1 MKNSVSIIIVTY
13 NKFSLLKN
21 CLESLY
27 KFCADLVLEVII
39 IDNNSSEI
47 GQQEIINKYPKTILI
62 KNGCNL
68 GFAAANNQGFEI
80 AKGDY
85 VVCLNNDTILTEDI
99 ITPLISELEKAD
111 KHTIVG
117 CQLLNEDK
125 TNQESYHKFPSLW
138 NVFCEYF
145 FLYKLFPKN
154 ERFSPYFYN
163 HNPDKSFIEVDVLKG
178 AFFIAKKETIQKLK
192 GFDERFFFYT
202 EETDLF
208 YRLKKELNG
217 KTRFYPGH
225 TLIHIGGG
233 TVESMPWF
241 KYKNLVKSKIQFFQK
256 HYSGIYFLSNLMI
269 LYLGIGIRIPLY
281 LFGGLLMFNKKLIKK
296 SWLYL
301 RQLTIYPK
309 NEFE

>member
-1 MKNSVSIIIVTY
+1 MQKKISFIIVTY
-13 NKFSLLKN
+13 NKFFLLKQ
-21 CLESLY
+21 CLDSLFKY
-27 KFCADLVLEVII
+27 CGSLNLEVII
-39 IDNNSSEI
+39 VDNNSTEKGLDELLANYANI
-47 GQQEIINKYPKTILI
+47 KLI
-62 KNGCNL
+62 KNNVNN
-68 GFAAANNQGFEI
+68 GFGKANNQGFEI

-125 TNQESYHKFPSLW
+125 TNQESYHKFPSSW

-145 FLYKLFPKN
+145 FLYKIFQKN

-163 HNPDKSFIEVDVLKG
+163 NNPDKNFIEVNVLKG
-178 AFFIAKKETIQKLK
+178 AFFIAKKEVIQKLK

-208 YRLKKELNG
+208 YRFKKELNG

-241 KYKNLVKSKIQFFQK
+241 KYKNLIKSKIQFFQK
-256 HYSGIYFLSNLMI
+256 HYSGIYFLITLII

-281 LFGGLLMFNKKLIKK
+281 LLGGLLMFNKKLIKK

-309 NEFE
+309 NKLK